1 MKWFDEVIFLS
12 YDLWPLF
19 CFHFSDCID
28 CKKKEMSPKPFFV
41 FVWRLKTS
49 ICWKAICL
57 TYFAINKIWSSITQ
71 EDAGRK

>member
-1 MKWFDEVIFLS
+1 MTFGLCFFFIFQIVS
-12 YDLWPLF
+12 
-19 CFHFSDCID
+19 IA
-28 CKKKEMSPKPFFV
+28 KKKEMSPKPFFV

>member
-1 MKWFDEVIFLS
+1 LQKKE
-12 YDLWPLF
+12 
-19 CFHFSDCID
+19 
-28 CKKKEMSPKPFFV
+28 KKEMSPKPFFV

-71 EDAGRK
+71 EDAELKMKVKVSPNKRSFHS